1 MPATTV
7 FALGLMLGAAGVAAQ
22 DLDADRFT
30 LRGFGTLG
38 ATTHDADDVEF
49 RRTTGQAHGA
59 ESGDVDFAVDSIAGI
74 QLDVELSSKFD
85 LLVQGVSRMGADG
98 SWAPR
103 LAQGFL
109 RYSPDDS
116 LVLRAGR
123 VGYDI
128 YLLAESRQVGY
139 SYLTVRPSTEFYG
152 QIPNDEL
159 DGLDASYTWRAAGGL
174 FRARL
179 FGGDGYGEYARQGES
194 YGTNRNGIVGGTFD
208 FIYRGWTA
216 RVAFVD
222 ISYEAPPEVSM
233 LAGVL
238 RATGVPAAL
247 AVADD
252 IEQGAYVSRG
262 VQVGVAYD
270 EGPVLAQF
278 MYGAANSDSLTGP
291 NFDKVYALFGYRT
304 GKWTPFVAHARSS
317 DRDPVRDAGLPA
329 LPMLQPLNEAVM
341 ALQEATRS
349 TQHTSSI
356 GVRYDLSSRVAFKA
370 QLDHTRVRGSSLPFD
385 YRPQPGSP
393 FDMTV
398 LTAAV
403 DFMF

>member
-1 MPATTV
+1 VTVV
-7 FALGLMLGAAGVAAQ
+7 FALSLWLGANGVVAQ
-22 DLDADRFT
+22 ELDANRFT

-49 RRTTGQAHGA
+49 RRTTGQAHGV

-74 QLDVELSSKFD
+74 QVDVKLSSKFD

-98 SWAPR
+98 SWSPR

-139 SYLTVRPSTEFYG
+139 SYLTVRPSPEFYG
-152 QIPNDEL
+152 QIPNDEI
-159 DGLDASYTWRAAGGL
+159 DGLDVSYTWRAVGGL
-174 FRARL
+174 LRGRL
-179 FGGDGYGEYARQGES
+179 FAGEGYGEYANPDGS
-194 YGTNRNGIVGGTFD
+194 YGTNRNDILGGTFD
-208 FIYRGWTA
+208 YIYRGWTA
-216 RVAFVD
+216 RIAFVE
-222 ISYEAPPEVSM
+222 IGYEGVAELPM
-233 LAGVL
+233 LAGAL
-238 RATGVPAAL
+238 RATGFPAAV
-247 AVADD
+247 AVAEN
-252 IEQGAYVSRG
+252 IEQGAYLSRG

-270 EGPVLAQF
+270 DGPLLAQF
-278 MYGAANSDSLTGP
+278 MYGAANSDALIGP
-291 NFDKVYALFGYRT
+291 NFDSLYALIGFRS
-304 GKWTPFVAHARSS
+304 GKWTPFVAHARSR

-329 LPMLQPLNEAVM
+329 LPMLQPLNAAVV
-341 ALQEATRS
+341 ALQEPTRS
-349 TQHTSSI
+349 TQHTTSL
-356 GVRYDLSSRVAFKA
+356 GVRYDLSSRMDIKL
-370 QLDHTRVRGSSLPFD
+370 QLDRTSVRESSLPFD
-385 YRPQPGSP
+385 YRPLPAAP
-393 FDMTV
+393 YDMTV